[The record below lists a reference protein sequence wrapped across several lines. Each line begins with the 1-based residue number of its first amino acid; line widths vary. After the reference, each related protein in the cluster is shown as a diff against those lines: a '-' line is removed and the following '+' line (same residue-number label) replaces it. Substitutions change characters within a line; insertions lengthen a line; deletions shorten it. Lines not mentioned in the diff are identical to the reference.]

1 MGKQKQQP
9 SGSGDDREKFEEILY
24 KLQHQVPFESF
35 NIVMASGDKYRI
47 DDPFTMVI
55 SPADVFCSE
64 PKTGTIVRLRK
75 SQIVAIEQLL
85 SRPAA

>member
-1 MGKQKQQP
+1 MSEQRQP
-9 SGSGDDREKFEEILY
+9 DKPNDDRERFELILQ

-35 NIVMASGDKYRI
+35 NIVMTSGDRYRI

-55 SPADVFCSE
+55 SPGDIFCSE
-64 PKTGTIVRLRK
+64 PRTGTIVRLRK
-75 SQIVAIEQLL
+75 SQIVAVEQLL